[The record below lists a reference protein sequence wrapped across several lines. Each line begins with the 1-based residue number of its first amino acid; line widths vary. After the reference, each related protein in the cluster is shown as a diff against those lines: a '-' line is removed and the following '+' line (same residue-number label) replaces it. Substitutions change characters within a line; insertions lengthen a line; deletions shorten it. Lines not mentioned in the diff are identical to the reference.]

1 MNMPL
6 NIRELVRRGPSD
18 RDDVQVIVAVA
29 MREVSGGYDDLK
41 QRLSEALMEMLEPLM
56 EEGHKVL
63 VFSQFVGA
71 LDIIQAAIEERQW

>member
-29 MREVSGGYDDLK
+29 MREVSY
-41 QRLSEALMEMLEPLM
+41 QSLMI
-56 EEGHKVL
+56 VT
-63 VFSQFVGA
+63 Q
-71 LDIIQAAIEERQW
+71 